1 MSSRSGGVAKWRLSD
16 GDAWDPR
23 RYPHAYPHAKIR
35 SPQRM
40 STDTKKPL
48 LFSGLYPSMDPTGT
62 QWKMAGGA
70 DGIVAAQYVDEKT
83 PVFAGLIVAF
93 PLKSPQER
101 AALGGPP
108 RNSSPDGFGM

>member
-1 MSSRSGGVAKWRLSD
+1 MLLTDVLPSVPEPAPGPKGESRTGKKFASGQKLKAPKSLTG
-16 GDAWDPR
+16 
-23 RYPHAYPHAKIR
+23 
-35 SPQRM
+35 M
-40 STDTKKPL
+40 KK
-48 LFSGLYPSMDPTGT
+48 T
-62 QWKMAGGA
+62 GGA

-83 PVFAGLIVAF
+83 PVFAGLIVAS